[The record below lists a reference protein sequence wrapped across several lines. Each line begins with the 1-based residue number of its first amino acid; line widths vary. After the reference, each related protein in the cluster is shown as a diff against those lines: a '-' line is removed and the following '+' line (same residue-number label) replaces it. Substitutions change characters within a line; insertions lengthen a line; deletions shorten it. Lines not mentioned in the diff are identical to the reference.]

1 MHYDLVICDIGGVA
15 VDFHADQLVHQAS
28 QLLGQ
33 SFDEVQRVVY
43 HEELLLP
50 FELGQISPAAYYEGL
65 RERLKLSWTYEQFV
79 RVWNDIFT
87 ENRSVTQI
95 LERLRARHALTALSN
110 TNLLHYQHLRATIP
124 SLSVFSDW
132 VVSCEVGLR
141 KPDPKIY
148 FLALERAKAR
158 PRQAVYIDD
167 RPELVD
173 AARSL
178 GLTGIRFEHSV
189 QLEQDLQAIGLNL

>member
-1 MHYDLVICDIGGVA
+1 MHYDLVLCDIGGVA
-15 VDFHADQLVHQAS
+15 IDFDADRLVHQAA
-28 QLLGQ
+28 QLL
-33 SFDEVQRVVY
+33 SRPFEEVQRAVY
-43 HEELLLP
+43 HPELLLP
-50 FELGQISPAAYYEGL
+50 FELGRISPAAYYEGL
-65 RERLKLSWTYEQFV
+65 RGQLKLTWTYEQFV
-79 RVWNDIFT
+79 RIWNDIFT
-87 ENRSVTQI
+87 ENRDVTWI
-95 LERLRARHALTALSN
+95 LERLKARHRLTALSN

-124 SLSVFSDW
+124 SLTVFSDW

-148 FLALERAKAR
+148 FLALERAKVF

-178 GLTGIRFEHSV
+178 GINGIRFEHSR
-189 QLEQDLQAIGLNL
+189 QLEQDLQSIGLNL

>member
-1 MHYDLVICDIGGVA
+1 MHYDLVLCDIGGVA
-15 VDFHADQLVHQAS
+15 VDFDADRLVHQTS
-28 QLLGQ
+28 QLLGRP
-33 SFDEVQRVVY
+33 FDEVQRAIY

-50 FELGQISPAAYYEGL
+50 FELGHISPAAYYEGL
-65 RERLKLSWTYEQFV
+65 RARLNFSWTYEQFV
-79 RVWNDIFT
+79 RAWNDIFT
-87 ENRSVTQI
+87 ENCDVTRI
-95 LERLRARHALTALSN
+95 LERLRARHTLTALSN
-110 TNLLHYQHLRATIP
+110 TNLLHYQHLRATVP
-124 SLSVFSDW
+124 SLDVFSDW

-148 FLALERAKAR
+148 FLALERAKVL

-178 GLTGIRFEHSV
+178 GLTGIRFEHSA
-189 QLEQDLQAIGLNL
+189 QLEQDLQSIGLNL

>member
-1 MHYDLVICDIGGVA
+1 MHYDLVICDIGGVV
-15 VDFHADQLVHQAS
+15 VDFDADRLVHQAS
-28 QLLGQ
+28 QFLGR
-33 SFDEVQRVVY
+33 SFDDVQRAVY

-50 FELGQISPAAYYEGL
+50 FELGRISPVAYYEGL
-65 RERLKLSWTYEQFV
+65 RAALKLSWSYEQFV
-79 RVWNDIFT
+79 RAWNDIFN
-87 ENRSVTQI
+87 ENRDVTQI
-95 LERLRARHALTALSN
+95 LERLRTRHRLTALSN

-148 FLALERAKAR
+148 FLALERARAL

-167 RPELVD
+167 RPELVET
-173 AARSL
+173 ARGL
-178 GLTGIRFEHSV
+178 GLTGIRFEHSR